1 MEPVRPPTGPVAPQ
15 AVAKVMPVGRGW
27 MLLAVEAGF
36 VLRNASAGLDLALTR
51 EDAEALRRGE
61 VTPEALAA
69 RAGHAHQPPP
79 GAVTVAFSAE
89 AMRLSGQM
97 GAGQIGAGAGRGKA
111 GVPQGKAKA
120 PVPLPPLP
128 LGWIGA
134 GCLALLVLVM
144 VLTA

>member
-36 VLRNASAGLDLALTR
+36 VLRSAAQGLDVSLTR

-69 RAGHAHQPPP
+69 RAGHVHQPPP

-97 GAGQIGAGAGRGKA
+97 GAGKGSGKA
-111 GVPQGKAKA
+111 GVPQGRAKV

>member
-1 MEPVRPPTGPVAPQ
+1 MEPIRPPTGAGAPQ
-15 AVAKVMPVGRGW
+15 AAAKVTPVGRGW

-36 VLRNASAGLDLALTR
+36 VLRNASQGLDLRLAP

-69 RAGHAHQPPP
+69 RVGHGPPPPP

-89 AMRLSGQM
+89 AMRLSGRM
-97 GAGQIGAGAGRGKA
+97 GADRAGGKA
-111 GVPQGKAKA
+111 VPQGKTGGRKS
-120 PVPLPPLP
+120 PPLP

-134 GCLALLVLVM
+134 GCLALLILVM
-144 VLTA
+144 ILTA

>member
-15 AVAKVMPVGRGW
+15 AVAKVVPVGRGW

-51 EDAEALRRGE
+51 EDADALRRGE
-61 VTPEALAA
+61 VTPEALVA

-97 GAGQIGAGAGRGKA
+97 GAGAGRGKA
-111 GVPQGKAKA
+111 GSKAGVPQGRAKV

>member
-1 MEPVRPPTGPVAPQ
+1 MEPVRPPTGPAAPQ
-15 AVAKVMPVGRGW
+15 AVSKVTPVGRGW

-36 VLRNASAGLDLALTR
+36 ALRNASAGLDLALTR

-89 AMRLSGQM
+89 AMRLSGQ
-97 GAGQIGAGAGRGKA
+97 IGAGKAGSKA
-111 GVPQGKAKA
+111 GVPPGKAKA
-120 PVPLPPLP
+120 QVPLPSLP